1 MIDGEPTGC
10 LFWLEWPRGL
20 LRQWLVALG
29 TFSALFVICYVIF
42 TLLGL

>member
-10 LFWLEWPRGL
+10 LFLLEWPRGS

-29 TFSALFVICYVIF
+29 TFSALLLVFYVIF
-42 TLLGL
+42 SLLGL